1 MDKKKELKEEIA
13 RLNSELEKV
22 AASELPLAV
31 REEQPPLVVDLPEGQ
46 KLVVG
51 KIEEGTVIEVA
62 SWRGTGRPDSRTS
75 RLMLGLTR
83 DDEDEEITEAKRRFL
98 RGNRKAISK
107 QAEVLSADINEIG
120 EEQLVVE
127 DSRSSAS
134 LRTGVDFQLITPS
147 SNSSIENKNR
157 KSNDKSIVPTD
168 RKRGRGVGAFFNR
181 NKGVVI
187 TLVTIFVLLLT
198 IFIPVGVSIARPVAG
213 SAISMGKVSDAL
225 VAYKRGKHV
234 AVGDKIIVKLP
245 KGQPSPE
252 LVIVQAVSKQSIL
265 TNAAG
270 KLLPIAPGD
279 VQGRVV
285 ALFPYL
291 GWPFS

>member
-1 MDKKKELKEEIA
+1 VDKKKELKEEIA
-13 RLNSELEKV
+13 RLNNELEKV
-22 AASELPLAV
+22 AASELPLAI

-83 DDEDEEITEAKRRFL
+83 DDEDEEITEAKRKFL
-98 RGNRKAISK
+98 RGNRKGIEK
-107 QAEVLSADINEIG
+107 QAEVLSADIHENG
-120 EEQLVVE
+120 GQQLAVE
-127 DSRSSAS
+127 NSRPSAS
-134 LRTGVDFQLITPS
+134 VRTGVDFELIKPTTS
-147 SNSSIENKNR
+147 TSENKNR
-157 KSNDKSIVPTD
+157 KSIGKSVVPTS
-168 RKRGRGVGAFFNR
+168 KKKGNVMGEFFKR
-181 NKGVVI
+181 NKGVMI
-187 TLVTIFVLLLT
+187 TLVAIVVLILGVL
-198 IFIPVGVSIARPVAG
+198 FPGGVSIARPVAG

-234 AVGDKIIVKLP
+234 VVGDKIIVKLP

-265 TNAAG
+265 TNAGG
-270 KLLPIAPGD
+270 KLLPVSPSD
-279 VQGRVV
+279 VQGRVL

>member
-13 RLNSELEKV
+13 RLNNELEKV
-22 AASELPLAV
+22 AASELPLAI

-83 DDEDEEITEAKRRFL
+83 DDEDEEITEAKRKFL
-98 RGNRKAISK
+98 RGNRKGIEK
-107 QAEVLSADINEIG
+107 QAEVLSADIHENG
-120 EEQLVVE
+120 GQQLAVE
-127 DSRSSAS
+127 NSRPSAS
-134 LRTGVDFQLITPS
+134 VRTGVDFELITPTTS
-147 SNSSIENKNR
+147 TSENKNR
-157 KSNDKSIVPTD
+157 KSIGTSVVPTS
-168 RKRGRGVGAFFNR
+168 KKKGNVMGEFFKR
-181 NKGVVI
+181 NKGVMI
-187 TLVTIFVLLLT
+187 TLVAIVVLILGVL
-198 IFIPVGVSIARPVAG
+198 FPGGVSIARPVAG

-234 AVGDKIIVKLP
+234 VVGDKIIVKLP

-265 TNAAG
+265 TNAGG
-270 KLLPIAPGD
+270 KLLPVSPSD
-279 VQGRVV
+279 VQGRVL

>member
-13 RLNSELEKV
+13 RLNNELEKV
-22 AASELPLAV
+22 AASELPLAI

-98 RGNRKAISK
+98 RGNRKAITK
-107 QAEVLSADINEIG
+107 QAEVLSAEINENVG
-120 EEQLVVE
+120 EQIPVE
-127 DSRSSAS
+127 DSRPSAS
-134 LRTGVDFQLITPS
+134 VRTGVDFQLITPS
-147 SNSSIENKNR
+147 TTPTSENKSR
-157 KSNDKSIVPTD
+157 KSNDKSVVPTGQ
-168 RKRGRGVGAFFNR
+168 KKGSGMGAFFNR
-181 NKGVVI
+181 NKGVMI
-187 TLVTIFVLLLT
+187 TLVAIVVLILGVL
-198 IFIPVGVSIARPVAG
+198 FPGGVSIARPVAG

-234 AVGDKIIVKLP
+234 VVGDKIIVKLP

-265 TNAAG
+265 TNAGG
-270 KLLPIAPGD
+270 KLLPVSPGD
-279 VQGRVV
+279 VQGRVL
-285 ALFPYL
+285 ALFPFL

>member
-1 MDKKKELKEEIA
+1 VDKKKELKEEIA
-13 RLNSELEKV
+13 RLNNELEKV
-22 AASELPLAV
+22 AASELPLAI

-83 DDEDEEITEAKRRFL
+83 DDEDEEITEAKRKFL
-98 RGNRKAISK
+98 RGNRKGIEK
-107 QAEVLSADINEIG
+107 QAEVLSADIHENG
-120 EEQLVVE
+120 GQQLAVE
-127 DSRSSAS
+127 NSRPSAS
-134 LRTGVDFQLITPS
+134 VRTGVDFELITPTTS
-147 SNSSIENKNR
+147 TSENKNR
-157 KSNDKSIVPTD
+157 KSIGTSVVPTS
-168 RKRGRGVGAFFNR
+168 KKKGNVMGEFFKR
-181 NKGVVI
+181 NKGVMI
-187 TLVTIFVLLLT
+187 TLVAIVVLILGVL
-198 IFIPVGVSIARPVAG
+198 FPGGVSIARPVAG

-234 AVGDKIIVKLP
+234 VVGDKIIVKLP

-265 TNAAG
+265 TNAGG
-270 KLLPIAPGD
+270 KLLPVSPSD
-279 VQGRVV
+279 VQGRVL